1 MKKNLKVGFVGLTH
15 LGLTYLAASSEK
27 GFKVIGID
35 FNQNKIN
42 QLKKFDIEYK
52 EPDLQKTIF
61 QNKRNILFSSNL
73 KNLMDCNIVFISQD
87 ISTNDKGK
95 GDFKSLKKL
104 INSTFKF
111 LNKKSVLVILSQVQ
125 PGFTRLINFDHTR
138 LYYQV
143 ETLIFGNALERALTP
158 ERIIIGCES
167 SESKINRLLLNYLD
181 NYKCPIIRMKYESA
195 ELTKISINLL
205 LASSITTT
213 NMLAQACEKVSADWY
228 EIIPALQLDQRIGRK
243 AYIRPGLGISGGNV
257 ERDIGSIEKI
267 LKKDRRPLSIIK
279 VFQRNSVYMKS
290 WVYRILEKEKVLSQ
304 KSKHS
309 MGILGLAYKENTNSV
324 KNSPTLNLLRKLKN
338 NKITI
343 YDPAAKLEEKIKNC
357 NQINNINFL
366 LKISNVIIVMTPWN
380 EFKKVSKILEKHKK
394 KNIILIDP
402 YRIININIVKN
413 KYIKYFTIGK
423 K

>member
-257 ERDIGSIEKI
+257 ERDIGSIEKMKEDFI
-267 LKKDRRPLSIIK
+267 NAGIGQFGSGWCWLVLNNGKLEITKTPNGENPIVHGHTPLLGCDVWEHSYYVDYRNRRPDYLKAFLDSL
-279 VFQRNSVYMKS
+279 VNWEFVA
-290 WVYRILEKEKVLSQ
+290 SQ
-304 KSKHS
+304 
-309 MGILGLAYKENTNSV
+309 L
-324 KNSPTLNLLRKLKN
+324 
-338 NKITI
+338 
-343 YDPAAKLEEKIKNC
+343 D
-357 NQINNINFL
+357 
-366 LKISNVIIVMTPWN
+366 
-380 EFKKVSKILEKHKK
+380 
-394 KNIILIDP
+394 
-402 YRIININIVKN
+402 
-413 KYIKYFTIGK
+413 
-423 K
+423 